1 MQRHALSAGKQQ
13 LRAPAAG
20 TASLSELLATPP
32 VGEVVGPAMVLVLV
46 GIGMYN
52 GLVKLRNQVEGAWS
66 QIDVQLKRR
75 YDLVPNLVEVARGYL
90 AHEAATLEAVIKA
103 RGQAQGAAAAAR
115 AAPTSAGAMGALAVA
130 EQALGG
136 SLGRL
141 MMVAES
147 YPELK
152 ADATMQ
158 SLSEELTSTENR
170 LGFAR
175 QAYNDQVLDFNDQAA
190 QFPAIVV
197 ARLLGFPTAPMLES
211 TRSDEER
218 AAPKVQF

>member
-1 MQRHALSAGKQQ
+1 MSATAWIVLALVAVVVIWAIAVYNRLVQ
-13 LRAPAAG
+13 LRNRIANAFG
-20 TASLSELLATPP
+20 
-32 VGEVVGPAMVLVLV
+32 
-46 GIGMYN
+46 
-52 GLVKLRNQVEGAWS
+52 

-115 AAPTSAGAMGALAVA
+115 AAPTSASAIGALAVA

>member
-1 MQRHALSAGKQQ
+1 MSITGWILLGLLAVVLLWAVGIYNRLVQ
-13 LRAPAAG
+13 LRNRITNAFG
-20 TASLSELLATPP
+20 
-32 VGEVVGPAMVLVLV
+32 
-46 GIGMYN
+46 
-52 GLVKLRNQVEGAWS
+52 

-75 YDLVPNLVEVARGYL
+75 YDLVPSLVEVARGYL
-90 AHEAATLEAVIKA
+90 QHEASTLQAVIAA
-103 RGQAQGAAAAAR
+103 RGQAQGAASQAR
-115 AAPTSAGAMGALAVA
+115 AAPTSAAAVGALAVA
-130 EQALGG
+130 EQTLGA

-141 MMVAES
+141 MVVAEA

-175 QAYNDQVLDFNDQAA
+175 QAFNDQALEFNNA
-190 QFPAIVV
+190 AMQFPALIV
-197 ARLLGFPTAPMLES
+197 ARLLGFTEAPMLEATQS
-211 TRSDEER
+211 EQER

>member
-1 MQRHALSAGKQQ
+1 MSATAWMVLALVAVVVIWAVAVYNRLVQ
-13 LRAPAAG
+13 LRNRIANAFG
-20 TASLSELLATPP
+20 
-32 VGEVVGPAMVLVLV
+32 
-46 GIGMYN
+46 
-52 GLVKLRNQVEGAWS
+52 

-115 AAPTSAGAMGALAVA
+115 AAPTSASAMGALAVA

>member
-1 MQRHALSAGKQQ
+1 MSATAWIVLALVAVVVIWAIAVYNRLVQ
-13 LRAPAAG
+13 LRNRIANAFG
-20 TASLSELLATPP
+20 
-32 VGEVVGPAMVLVLV
+32 
-46 GIGMYN
+46 
-52 GLVKLRNQVEGAWS
+52 

-130 EQALGG
+130 EQARGG